1 MRDLATD
8 KDPTKMGIPLSHFDD
23 LCQDGKVNMLSFFKK
38 SFNGNFSASKF
49 QHFH

>member
-1 MRDLATD
+1 MRDLAID
-8 KDPTKMGIPLSHFDD
+8 KGLTKMRIPLSLFDN
-23 LCQDGKVNMLSFFKK
+23 LCQDGMVNMLSFFKK